1 MHLYLI
7 SDDVIAAHHEGRFGM
22 RNAELLEQRLSPLP
36 VPTNRKYTGSE
47 KMLQALIKT
56 IKVSFFS
63 AWESHLSRC
72 FCLFAPKF

>member
-36 VPTNRKYTGSE
+36 VPGNKKYTGSE
-47 KMLQALIKT
+47 NNVAIFGQDAKSKI
-56 IKVSFFS
+56 FGG
-63 AWESHLSRC
+63 
-72 FCLFAPKF
+72 